1 MVFGTGASLGMY
13 TLCLAGAFAL
23 LLPMAWLGSPGV
35 LAPLVLAPV
44 ALRLQRD
51 FAHSAP
57 GLAYNRILVRT
68 FKLELAYAALFAAGV
83 VFGRLLG

>member
-1 MVFGTGASLGMY
+1 M
-13 TLCLAGAFAL
+13 
-23 LLPMAWLGSPGV
+23 
-35 LAPLVLAPV
+35 LAPVLLAPV

-68 FKLELAYAALFAAGV
+68 FKLELAYAALLTVGIV
-83 VFGRLLG
+83 LGRLLG